1 MWTKGLTNDDN
12 IYIMVTYK
20 ATTPQRKNE
29 METLIITIAMSL
41 ILVPIFGLGIQDA
54 RRHPWK

>member
-1 MWTKGLTNDDN
+1 
-12 IYIMVTYK
+12 
-20 ATTPQRKNE
+20 

>member
-1 MWTKGLTNDDN
+1 MWRVGLTIDDN
-12 IYIMVTYK
+12 ISIMGAYK
-20 ATTPQRKNE
+20 ATTAQRKNE

>member
-1 MWTKGLTNDDN
+1 MTNDDN

-20 ATTPQRKNE
+20 ATRNKGNTMTTTAIDN
-29 METLIITIAMSL
+29 LIAAIALAM
-41 ILVPIFGLGIQDA
+41 IVVPIIVLGVQDA

>member
-1 MWTKGLTNDDN
+1 VGLTIADN
-12 IYIMVTYK
+12 ISIMGAYK
-20 ATTPQRKNE
+20 ATTSQRKNE
-29 METLIITIAMSL
+29 METLIIIIAMSL